1 MLKLLGNGEFNHLS
15 MILTEGKGEPS
26 RSLILASLFTAAWNI
41 KGKEGAKLLSEYHAS
56 SQNLILC
63 PSFNPKPTS
72 LVKESI
78 LF

>member
-1 MLKLLGNGEFNHLS
+1 MLKLLGNDEFNHLS

-56 SQNLILC
+56 S
-63 PSFNPKPTS
+63 
-72 LVKESI
+72 
-78 LF
+78 